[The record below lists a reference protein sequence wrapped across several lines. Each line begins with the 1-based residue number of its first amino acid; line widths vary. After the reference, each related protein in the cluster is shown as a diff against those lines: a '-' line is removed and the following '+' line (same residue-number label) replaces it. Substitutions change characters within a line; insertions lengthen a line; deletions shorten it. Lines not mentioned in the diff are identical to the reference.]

1 MKEVRVLKRM
11 LVFNLFPSAL
21 HYPFTNININD
32 IISTMLRITTS
43 NLFDSAVILFTA
55 AQTKLS
61 GRAGA
66 IVKSSITN
74 EINQK
79 LNP

>member
-21 HYPFTNININD
+21 HYPFTNININISIID

-74 EINQK
+74 EIS
-79 LNP
+79 